1 MKKLIFN
8 KGLFKVVLMAA
19 FLVGTLSACSDDDD
33 DDDNNNELPVI
44 DHNDFKG
51 DLSEDVVL
59 DPTKVYKLTG
69 LVKVKEGA
77 SLTLPAGTRVE
88 AVGGTSAAIIVEQGA
103 QIFVNGTASAPV
115 VLTSG
120 LSNPSREIGRAS
132 CRKECRARASPR

>member
-19 FLVGTLSACSDDDD
+19 FLVGTLSACSDD

-59 DPTKVYKLTG
+59 DPTKVYKPTG

-88 AVGGTSAAIIVEQGA
+88 AVGGTSAAIIE
-103 QIFVNGTASAPV
+103 NR
-115 VLTSG
+115 VLRF
-120 LSNPSREIGRAS
+120 L
-132 CRKECRARASPR
+132 